1 MPDIEAKTIAMFSS
15 MQLKMSGLTTDEVT
29 FEGSDLR
36 TKKMRV
42 KLMIVTLNIWCES
55 VQGFRR
61 TRVKIIRE
69 EQKERALVRTSLQ
82 RIAECSL

>member
-1 MPDIEAKTIAMFSS
+1 MPDTEANTIAMFSS

-42 KLMIVTLNIWCES
+42 KLMIVTLEIM
-55 VQGFRR
+55 
-61 TRVKIIRE
+61 
-69 EQKERALVRTSLQ
+69 
-82 RIAECSL
+82 